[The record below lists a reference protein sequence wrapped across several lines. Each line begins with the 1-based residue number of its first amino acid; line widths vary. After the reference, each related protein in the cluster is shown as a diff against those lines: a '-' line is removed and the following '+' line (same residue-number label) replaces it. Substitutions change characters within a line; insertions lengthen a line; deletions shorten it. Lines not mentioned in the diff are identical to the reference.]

1 MQVTPD
7 PGPVRLGLIMLGQ
20 LGVPTLQETNVMLSG
35 PGDTVGTYPSLG
47 YRDLRYLGFVGS
59 FPAVPPSKVNLL

>member
-35 PGDTVGTYPSLG
+35 PGDTVGTYLG
-47 YRDLRYLGFVGS
+47 YLRYLGFVGS
-59 FPAVPPSKVNLL
+59 FPLFPPVK